1 MVDLVSFCF
10 IAVFYLMNKQN
21 NTAIP
26 NVKRNSD
33 GLTDYRIKESIN
45 PNILEAVKAIQATNN
60 TSLARGQD
68 KMLDNTVKIDKI
80 ETD

>member
-1 MVDLVSFCF
+1 MSNNNIQKQASVSPEACDLPKTKLEC
-10 IAVFYLMNKQN
+10 K
-21 NTAIP
+21 
-26 NVKRNSD
+26 SD

-60 TSLARGQD
+60 TSLVTGQD
-68 KMLDNTVKIDKI
+68 KMLDNPVKIDKI

>member
-1 MVDLVSFCF
+1 
-10 IAVFYLMNKQN
+10 MNNQSN
-21 NTAIP
+21 QPISNI
-26 NVKRNSD
+26 KRNRE
-33 GLTDYRIKESIN
+33 GLPDYRLKESIN
-45 PNILEAVKAIQATNN
+45 PNILEAVKAIQVTNN

>member
-1 MVDLVSFCF
+1 
-10 IAVFYLMNKQN
+10 MNKQN
-21 NTAIP
+21 NASIP

-33 GLTDYRIKESIN
+33 GLTDYRIKESTN
-45 PNILEAVKAIQATNN
+45 LNILEAVKAIQVTNN

>member
-1 MVDLVSFCF
+1 MSDSNVQKQASVSPEACDLPKTKLE
-10 IAVFYLMNKQN
+10 YK
-21 NTAIP
+21 
-26 NVKRNSD
+26 SD
-33 GLTDYRIKESIN
+33 GLTDYRIKESTN
-45 PNILEAVKAIQATNN
+45 LNILEAVKAIQVTNN